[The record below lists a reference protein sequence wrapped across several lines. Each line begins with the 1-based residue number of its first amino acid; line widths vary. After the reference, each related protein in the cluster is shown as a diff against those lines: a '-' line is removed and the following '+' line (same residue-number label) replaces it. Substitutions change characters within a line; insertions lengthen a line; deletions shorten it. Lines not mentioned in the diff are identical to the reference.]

1 MINPEE
7 SVVVNCAGPERGQ
20 RCHLLKIYMC
30 IAVVEENFSTIIP
43 VSQVKR
49 VSNINKYCSF
59 HKMWLYL
66 FKYLGYLY

>member
-1 MINPEE
+1 MLNPEE
-7 SVVVNCAGPERGQ
+7 SVVVNCVGARKGPEMSP
-20 RCHLLKIYMC
+20 YMC

-43 VSQVKR
+43 VSQVKC